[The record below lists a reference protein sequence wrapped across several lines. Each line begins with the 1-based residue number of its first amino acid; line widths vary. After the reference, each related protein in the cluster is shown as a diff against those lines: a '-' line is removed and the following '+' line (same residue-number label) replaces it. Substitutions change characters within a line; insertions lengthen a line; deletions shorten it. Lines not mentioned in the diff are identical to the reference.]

1 MDSKRL
7 IICDP
12 ESGYAEALG
21 LFLSQKKELSLQVQV
36 YTSLEKIKEVP
47 EEEADCLLLSEEF
60 PEEER
65 KAVGAGTV
73 CLLTQNPGRVP
84 RDGERV
90 LYKYQPGEKLL
101 ETLLSLWETDGSGA
115 KIFRQPSGKKKGRV
129 IGIFSPVHRVG
140 KTSYALRLGE
150 ELAASENV
158 LYLNL
163 EVYAGAGGHFEEG
176 AHTMEDVIYYA
187 RQEKGNLGLVLTTAV
202 RHKNGLDYVL
212 PMSMPEDVKSIPA
225 KEWRDLTIRILQES
239 LYETVI
245 LDIDEAISGVYTLL
259 EICEQIHMIEAEDSY
274 SQAKIRQFQEEAE
287 LLGRED
293 ILEKI
298 VYKKG
303 RS

>member
-1 MDSKRL
+1 
-7 IICDP
+7 
-12 ESGYAEALG
+12 
-21 LFLSQKKELSLQVQV
+21 
-36 YTSLEKIKEVP
+36 
-47 EEEADCLLLSEEF
+47 
-60 PEEER
+60 
-65 KAVGAGTV
+65 
-73 CLLTQNPGRVP
+73 
-84 RDGERV
+84 
-90 LYKYQPGEKLL
+90 
-101 ETLLSLWETDGSGA
+101 
-115 KIFRQPSGKKKGRV
+115 
-129 IGIFSPVHRVG
+129 
-140 KTSYALRLGE
+140 
-150 ELAASENV
+150 
-158 LYLNL
+158 
-163 EVYAGAGGHFEEG
+163 
-176 AHTMEDVIYYA
+176 MEDVIYYA

-259 EICEQIHMIEAEDSY
+259 EICEQIHMIEAEDPY